1 MKSGSKTVIFIL
13 FLLAGIVVGGLLGA
27 LGEKYSFLAFLSYG
41 QSFGVGS
48 ANPVVLNLGVITLT
62 FGLSL
67 KLNIAVIISI
77 FAAFFLYK
85 KFA

>member
-13 FLLAGIVVGGLLGA
+13 FLLAGIVVGGFLGA

-41 QSFGVGS
+41 QSFGIETVK
-48 ANPVVLNLGVITLT
+48 LNLGVVALT

-77 FAAFFLYK
+77 FLAFIFYK

>member
-13 FLLAGIVVGGLLGA
+13 FLLAGIVVGGFLGV

-41 QSFGVGS
+41 QTFGI
-48 ANPVVLNLGVITLT
+48 NPVNLNLGVIALT

-77 FAAFFLYK
+77 FLAFIFYK